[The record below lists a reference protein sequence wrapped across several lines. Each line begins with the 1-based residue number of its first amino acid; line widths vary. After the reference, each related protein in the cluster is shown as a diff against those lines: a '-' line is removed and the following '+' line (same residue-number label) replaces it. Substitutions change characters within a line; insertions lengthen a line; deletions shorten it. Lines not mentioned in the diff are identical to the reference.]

1 MSKKPNIV
9 FFFTDDQRF
18 NTINVLGNDEII
30 TPNIDM
36 LVKRGIT
43 FTQAHIPSGTIGA
56 ICMPSRAML
65 HTGRTLF
72 HIQGAGENIP
82 EEHTT
87 IGEALQQ
94 NGYFTWGA
102 GKWHNGKQSF
112 NRSFVDGNEIFFG
125 GMSDHWNVPVF
136 NYDPECKYDEI
147 LLMCPDPMFS
157 NKTYKRNCDHVH
169 SGYHST
175 DLISDAAIEF
185 ISKYK
190 DDKPFFMY
198 LSYLAPHDP
207 RTMPKEFLEM
217 YDSHKIKLPENFM
230 ENHPF
235 DNGDLK
241 IRDEMLAPFPRTPDD
256 TLRQIAEYY
265 AMITHLDA
273 NLGRVLNALE
283 EKGVLKNTI
292 IVFAGD
298 NGLAVGQHGLF
309 GKQNCYEHSIR
320 VPLIFAGPGIPKN
333 ARSDALV
340 YLFDIFPTLCDL
352 IEIAIPPSIE
362 GKSLVSAINDPNEK
376 VRKSLYFAYT
386 RCQRA
391 IKSQH
396 YKLIE
401 YVVNRRPTHT
411 QLFNLKNDPLE
422 LNNLAENSEFSD
434 KIEELRREMF
444 RLRDEWEDDKS
455 KWGKKFWKAFQKG
468 KVT

>member
-1 MSKKPNIV
+1 
-9 FFFTDDQRF
+9 
-18 NTINVLGNDEII
+18 
-30 TPNIDM
+30 
-36 LVKRGIT
+36 
-43 FTQAHIPSGTIGA
+43 
-56 ICMPSRAML
+56 MPSRAML

-72 HIQGAGENIP
+72 HIQGAGEQIP
-82 EEHTT
+82 KEHTT
-87 IGEALQQ
+87 IGEALRE

-102 GKWHNGKQSF
+102 GKWHNGKESF
-112 NRSFVDGNEIFFG
+112 NRSFTDGNEIFFG

-136 NYDPECKYDEI
+136 NYDPDCKYDNI
-147 LLMCPDPMFS
+147 LLMCRDPMFS

-169 SGYHST
+169 PGYHSS

-190 DDKPFFMY
+190 DDNPFFMY

-207 RTMPKEFLEM
+207 RTMPKEFLDM
-217 YDSHKIKLPENFM
+217 YDPHKIKLPKNFM

-241 IRDEMLAPFPRTPDD
+241 IRDEMLAPFPRTRVD

-273 NLGRVLNALE
+273 NLGRVLDALE
-283 EKGVLKNTI
+283 EKGVLENTI

-309 GKQNCYEHSIR
+309 GKQNCYEHSVR
-320 VPLIFAGPGIPKN
+320 VPLIFAGPSIPKN
-333 ARSDALV
+333 TRSDALV
-340 YLFDIFPTLCDL
+340 YLLDIFPTLCDM
-352 IEIAIPPSIE
+352 IEIKIPASVE
-362 GKSLVSAINDPNEK
+362 GKSLVSAINDPNVK

-391 IKSQH
+391 IKSQQ

-401 YVVNRRPTHT
+401 YVVNRRLKNI
-411 QLFNLKNDPLE
+411 QLFNLKEDPLE
-422 LNNLAENSEFSD
+422 LNNLAANPEFND
-434 KIEELRREMF
+434 KIEELHEEMF
-444 RLRDEWEDDKS
+444 RLRDEWSDNNS
-455 KWGKKFWKAFQKG
+455 RWGIKFWKAFQKG
-468 KVT
+468 RIL